1 MIKKKVLIVDDHIV
15 VSEGLAMLLKKSRD
29 YEVCGSAKSA
39 YEGLEQV
46 GKLQPDVVLVDLSLE
61 NSFGLDLI
69 KDIKQHYPDI
79 PSIVISMH
87 EESMYA
93 VRAIRAGS
101 KGYIMKNQP
110 FDKIIEALQTALR
123 GELYISEKIQKQLI
137 TQLISPKQSQNQSP
151 VELLSDRELEV
162 FQLIGQGIRSR
173 IIADRLCI
181 SINTI
186 ETHCKRIRVK
196 LNISSMVE
204 LVEYATQWLIN
215 EKT

>member
-1 MIKKKVLIVDDHIV
+1 MDKKKILIVDDHIV
-15 VSEGLAMLLKKSRD
+15 VSEGLSMLLQKSKE
-29 YEVCGSAKSA
+29 YEVCGSAMSV
-39 YEGLEQV
+39 YEGLEKV
-46 GKLQPDVVLVDLSLE
+46 EKLQPDVVLVDLSLE
-61 NSFGLDLI
+61 NSFGLDLV
-69 KDIKQHYPDI
+69 KDLKQNYPNI

-101 KGYIMKNQP
+101 KGYIMKNQS
-110 FDKIIEALQTALR
+110 FNMILKALQTVIR
-123 GELYISEKIQKQLI
+123 GELFISDRIQKNLI
-137 TQLISPKQSQNQSP
+137 SKLISPKESQNQSP

-162 FQLIGQGIRSR
+162 FRLIGQGIRPR

-196 LNISSMVE
+196 LNLSSMDE
-204 LVEYATQWLIN
+204 LMENATIWLLN
-215 EKT
+215 ESK